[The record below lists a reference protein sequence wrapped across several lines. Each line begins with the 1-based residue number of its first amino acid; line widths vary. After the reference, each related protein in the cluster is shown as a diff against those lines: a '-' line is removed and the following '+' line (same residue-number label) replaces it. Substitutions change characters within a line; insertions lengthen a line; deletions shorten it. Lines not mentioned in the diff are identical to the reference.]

1 MEGQRVLYVISHTH
15 WDREW
20 YQTFQ
25 QYRRRMVF
33 LIDELLDTLETD
45 AEYRVFHLDGQTIL
59 LEDYLEI
66 RPHAR
71 ARLERLIRDGRIVV
85 GPWYVMPDEFL
96 VSGESLVRNL
106 ARGRE
111 LSRAFGAE
119 PMSVGYVVD
128 VFGHASQMPQLFR
141 GFGIGSAVL
150 FRGIGDYP
158 KDLFRWLGA
167 DGSEL
172 LTAKLDPDRC
182 YSNFYFALRWPFDG
196 RPYEEEE
203 LVRRASELFKMMEDR
218 AVSHNLPM
226 MDGVDHIEI
235 EPELPRLLDLIR
247 RRFPD
252 TIVHHT
258 RLEEYFDAQSR
269 AIAAGELTVGKL
281 EQLRGRL
288 YRIGRRGL
296 NNRVLKNTLSSMV
309 HLKQANDECEILL
322 TRLVEPFLGLLPA
335 AAAAGY
341 DGFVREAWRLLM
353 HNHPHDSICGC
364 SITAVHQDNEHRF
377 KQAREIAA
385 DVLGSLHRD
394 LLPATSRRGD
404 ERRAVLRVY
413 NAGQSPI
420 EGLVEADLR
429 LDPACGENVR
439 LHDRDANPLPLQ
451 VLGVEHDVM
460 DVETQTR
467 RLPRFIRSTVMRVV
481 FPASLPPVGY
491 ADFEYEQLPSRPPDH
506 GEYAFNGFSPP
517 ARPQGTLR
525 RGPGRWET
533 DFFVIEE
540 SPGGLSLTDKVS
552 GRTLSPLFWYEDDG
566 DTGDGW
572 NYVPPSAGDQRF
584 STRGLGAPVTV
595 EADGPLA
602 VRLRVD
608 HTMVLPSATEGLRR
622 SDARTPLE
630 IRTTLTFLRD
640 RPLVSA
646 AISLTNTCAG
656 HRLRLLVPAP
666 FDARHF
672 HHATPFALD
681 RSEIGREDDT
691 DSMEPET
698 GVLPNQGV
706 IVLSDSRGTLGLY
719 NRGLYECEVI
729 DGDDLAVAV
738 TLLRSFASEVGRS
751 RGEMSFLLRPLSY
764 DVAFDF
770 GEAGVTPEQMLV
782 RGADWR
788 CGLRSLCGAPPPT
801 PASPPVAAALG
812 EYRPSRSLL
821 RLDGPVV
828 LSSVRHRDDGTMLV
842 RVFNPGVEPASA
854 EFTFES
860 SVRTITPLMP
870 DEETPDSTVG
880 TARVRPDTVRL
891 NLRGAAICT
900 VAVILEGS

>member
-25 QYRRRMVF
+25 QYRRRLVF
-33 LIDELLDTLETD
+33 LLDELLDTLEAD

-66 RPHAR
+66 RPGAR
-71 ARLERLIRDGRIVV
+71 ERLERLISDGRIVV

-106 ARGRE
+106 LRGRE
-111 LSRAFGAE
+111 LAREFGAE

-141 GFGIGSAVL
+141 GFGIDSAVL

-158 KDLFRWLGA
+158 NDIFRWIGA
-167 DGSEL
+167 DGSGL

-203 LVRRASELFKMMEDR
+203 LVRRASELFTMMEDR
-218 AVSHNLPM
+218 AVSENLLM

-235 EPELPRLLDLIR
+235 EPELPRMLELIR
-247 RRFPD
+247 RRFAG
-252 TIVHHT
+252 TVAHHT
-258 RLEEYFDAQSR
+258 RLEEYFGAQSR
-269 AIAAGELTVGKL
+269 AIAAGELKVREIGEIT
-281 EQLRGRL
+281 GRL

-309 HLKQANDECEILL
+309 HLKQANDRCETLL
-322 TRLVEPFLGLLPA
+322 TRFVEPFLGLLPA
-335 AAAAGY
+335 AAGARY
-341 DGFVREAWRLLM
+341 HGFVRESWRLLM
-353 HNHPHDSICGC
+353 ENHPHDSICGC

-377 KQAREIAA
+377 KQVREIAD
-385 DVLGSLHRD
+385 DVFTSLHRE
-394 LLPATSRRGD
+394 LLPAAAQRPD
-404 ERRAVLRVY
+404 ETRAVLRLY
-413 NAGQSPI
+413 NAGQSSV
-420 EGLVEADLR
+420 EGLVEAELR
-429 LDPACGENVR
+429 LDPAYGENVR
-439 LHDRDANPLPLQ
+439 LYDRHAEPLPFQ
-451 VLGVEHDVM
+451 VIAVEHDVM
-460 DVETQTR
+460 NVETQTR

-481 FPASLPPVGY
+481 FPANVPPVGY
-491 ADFEYEQLPSRPPDH
+491 ADFAYEQLPSRPPDH

-517 ARPQGTLR
+517 ARPQGSLR
-525 RGPGRWET
+525 KGPGKWET
-533 DFFVIEE
+533 DVFVIEE
-540 SPGGLSLTDKVS
+540 SPGGVSLTDKRS

-584 STRGLGAPVTV
+584 STRGLAAPVTV

-608 HTMVLPSATEGLRR
+608 HTMMLPSATEGRRR
-622 SDARTPLE
+622 SDVRTPFE
-630 IRTTLTFLRD
+630 ISTTLTILRD

-646 AISLTNTCAG
+646 AVSLTNTCVG

-666 FDARHF
+666 FDTRHF
-672 HHATPFALD
+672 HHTTPFALD
-681 RSEIGREDDT
+681 RSAIGREDDT

-706 IVLSDSRGTLGLY
+706 IVLSDSLGAMGVY

-729 DGDDLAVAV
+729 DGEKLTAAV
-738 TLLRSFASEVGRS
+738 TLLRSFAAEVGRS
-751 RGEMSFLLRPLSY
+751 RGEMSLLLRPQQY
-764 DVAFDF
+764 EVAFDF
-770 GEAGVTPEQMLV
+770 GEEGVTPEQMLV

-788 CGLRSLCGAPPPT
+788 CGLRSLCGAPP
-801 PASPPVAAALG
+801 ANPPAAAELG
-812 EYRPSRSLL
+812 EYRSSRSLV

-828 LSSVRHRDDGTMLV
+828 LSSVRHRDDGTMLA
-842 RVFNPGVEPASA
+842 RVYNPAVEPVSA
-854 EFTFES
+854 ELTFES
-860 SVRTITPLMP
+860 VVRTITTLMP
-870 DEETPDSTVG
+870 DEETPDDTVG
-880 TARVRPDTVRL
+880 VESVRPDTVRL
-891 NLRGAAICT
+891 SLRGAAICT
-900 VAVILEGS
+900 VAVVLEGV